1 MLQNKFLPEQS
12 PQERFI
18 SYLTETSGGSFLFAK
33 LVLDLIE
40 RGHLV
45 IKSASFKVLPVSLS
59 EVFQLECN
67 LKFTSI
73 QAFSKVTDIL
83 SVCLASLVPLTVP
96 EIYAAINAL
105 KKEPDS
111 NWQDFVSRFNM
122 LSGFLVRRGDDTVM
136 FYHPLFREWLIRRKD
151 NESTKFMVDPRNG
164 HLAMALTYS
173 RSPSGGEG
181 NASSTGNASRTGSG
195 SPTRSQPELNAEKIL
210 DLCHHMLKAHA
221 FRNHQNPKT
230 LQV

>member
-1 MLQNKFLPEQS
+1 MLQSKFLPEQS
-12 PQERFI
+12 PQDRFT

-45 IKSASFKVLPVSLS
+45 IKSSSFKVLPVSLS

-67 LKFTSI
+67 LKFTSV

-96 EIYAAINAL
+96 EIYSAVNAL

-111 NWQDFVSRFNM
+111 NWQDFVSR
-122 LSGFLVRRGDDTVM
+122 
-136 FYHPLFREWLIRRKD
+136 
-151 NESTKFMVDPRNG
+151 
-164 HLAMALTYS
+164 
-173 RSPSGGEG
+173 
-181 NASSTGNASRTGSG
+181 
-195 SPTRSQPELNAEKIL
+195 
-210 DLCHHMLKAHA
+210 
-221 FRNHQNPKT
+221 
-230 LQV
+230 